1 MKVKGQ
7 KKWMLAL
14 VLMIITF
21 GAQVQAQT
29 KPQVEQ
35 SLAEFRAWMQKK
47 SSQAD
52 STIRNEWPTVKQEY
66 KELTYSLDQNTRNM
80 TESSRSE
87 YADMKQRYKVWEERN
102 ETRKAVDLEGRELEQ
117 WERTMTGSTH
127 IARIKPANL
136 RDAFAQAVE
145 YTRGERRNWT
155 LRDWDYAEFVLG
167 ELHTRKTEVLDKLSN
182 GDKIK
187 IAALQVE
194 FATLKKSR
202 EAKDA
207 YQEMREE
214 RR

>member
-1 MKVKGQ
+1 MKVKGLRGLILV
-7 KKWMLAL
+7 LAL
-14 VLMIITF
+14 MGNTYV
-21 GAQVQAQT
+21 VQAQSQT
-29 KPQVEQ
+29 KLQVEQ

-47 SSQAD
+47 SSEAD
-52 STIRNEWPTVKQEY
+52 STIRKEWPTVKQEY

-87 YADMKQRYKVWEERN
+87 YADMKQRYKEWEERN
-102 ETRKAVDLEGRELEQ
+102 ETRKAVDLDGRELER
-117 WERTMTGSTH
+117 WERTMTGTTQ
-127 IARIKPANL
+127 IGRMKPANL
-136 RDAFAQAVE
+136 RDAFVRAVE
-145 YTRGERRNWT
+145 YTRMERRNWT

-167 ELHTRKTEVLDKLSN
+167 ELHTRKTEVLDKLNN